1 MAHCLRDDRAS
12 LFSVNSDQ
20 FFSALSSRAST
31 PLPLGSQTLPNHE
44 GASSEPAT
52 PLITGDPLKQRWTL
66 PFTSHSKSRPGY
78 LRLFPKSLLG
88 HLKRGQPKS
97 GADSTAL
104 VRSQELGNPNNT
116 PNTAALTLASSPTT
130 QRNTT
135 QQSPNEIA
143 DATAPSPHVRR
154 STALDEHRIPHDSG
168 YIAVEKII
176 RNIRAYLSHK
186 RHVSC
191 SAVPNAQISSSE
203 NQAPI
208 EALSYM
214 RVEGIERSADTYLI
228 TTGDIARILDIVI
241 MGLQDTGGGAHQ
253 RAPSRNVSEPVLQG
267 KAGKPSLE
275 TGAIVPRMSNQADP
289 ATTFSSV
296 QPTFSSTGLV
306 PSYEYRFSQGSF
318 PTATFISRQSV
329 TEVN

>member
-12 LFSVNSDQ
+12 LFSISSDQ

-31 PLPLGSQTLPNHE
+31 PLPLGSQTLPIHQ
-44 GASSEPAT
+44 GASSEPVT
-52 PLITGDPLKQRWTL
+52 PPITGDPLKQRWTL
-66 PFTSHSKSRPGY
+66 PLTSHSNYRPGY

-88 HLKRGQPKS
+88 HLRRGQAKS
-97 GADSTAL
+97 GADRTVI

-135 QQSPNEIA
+135 QQSPNEVT
-143 DATAPSPHVRR
+143 DDTAPSPRLRR
-154 STALDEHRIPHDSG
+154 SPALDGLRISYDSSQ
-168 YIAVEKII
+168 IAVERII
-176 RNIRAYLSHK
+176 CNIRAYLSHR
-186 RHVSC
+186 RHIGC
-191 SAVPNAQISSSE
+191 SAVPSAPVSSSE
-203 NQAPI
+203 NRAPI
-208 EALSYM
+208 ADFSGKRL
-214 RVEGIERSADTYLI
+214 EGLERSADTYLI
-228 TTGDIARILDIVI
+228 TTDDIAGIMDIVVV
-241 MGLQDTGGGAHQ
+241 GLQETQDEIHE
-253 RAPSRNVSEPVLQG
+253 RSPSRDVSEPIIQS
-267 KAGKPSLE
+267 KAGRPTLE

-306 PSYEYRFSQGSF
+306 PSYEYRFNQGSF